1 MGIQQSNGHNCT
13 GVLIEVDSNEL
24 ARFDERERGYDRIE
38 VDLKHIFPHDEDA
51 DDHLVIRKAHQKRK
65 VVKDS
70 AQDGHDEII
79 IKSNDHH
86 DNSRV
91 RIRDIGVNTS
101 TRTKVWVYMPQNGG
115 DGANHNYPIMQ
126 SYLDII
132 LRGRLSIGKEF
143 AESFLE
149 STHGFWHDYTIHN
162 PQLEAPAFLWVDD
175 RNNPYYVRADEKWSE
190 EMEYIRICSMI
201 LLKRCF
207 PNLLKKGGIWMN
219 SLVRLLL

>member
-101 TRTKVWVYMPQNGG
+101 TLPRFGYICHRMAATVQ
-115 DGANHNYPIMQ
+115 
-126 SYLDII
+126 II
-132 LRGRLSIGKEF
+132 TIPSCNLISI
-143 AESFLE
+143 L
-149 STHGFWHDYTIHN
+149 Y
-162 PQLEAPAFLWVDD
+162 
-175 RNNPYYVRADEKWSE
+175 
-190 EMEYIRICSMI
+190 
-201 LLKRCF
+201 
-207 PNLLKKGGIWMN
+207 
-219 SLVRLLL
+219 